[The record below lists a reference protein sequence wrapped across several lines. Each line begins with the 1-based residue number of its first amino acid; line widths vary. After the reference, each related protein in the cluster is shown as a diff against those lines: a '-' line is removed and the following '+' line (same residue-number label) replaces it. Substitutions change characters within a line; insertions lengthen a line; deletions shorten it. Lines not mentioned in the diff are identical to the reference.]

1 MDNVLVP
8 PGSQNFGKAEANM
21 AFGHH
26 LHRITADQHIE
37 GRQYFVV
44 ETDNDAGMFYFK
56 FIGVPQSLADREQ
69 STDAEGNQLP
79 ENYAG
84 DSFLLFH

>member
-1 MDNVLVP
+1 
-8 PGSQNFGKAEANM
+8 M